1 MITVIGEA
9 IADLVPDG
17 TGGVVAHP
25 GGSPANVAVA
35 LARLGTRVGLHTH
48 VGRDPLGDLLVR
60 HVTASG
66 ATLLADPVR
75 DGRTSTARV
84 RTDGAGNASYAF
96 DITWDP
102 PAPLPLAPDSCCLH
116 TGSIATTRA
125 PGADAVRDAVIAAH
139 GRATVSYDPNCR
151 PSLMGD
157 PIALR
162 PRVEELVAFADVVK
176 VGDEDL
182 AWLYAGRAW
191 EDVARDWFALGPALV
206 VVTLGADGA
215 WGRCAAGVARV
226 PGRPTTIVDTVGAGD
241 AFTAGMLDALRR
253 RGLLDRPHAVG
264 AADLEGVLAD
274 ASIVAALTCARPGA
288 DPPTAAEVAAH
299 RRWVESR

>member
-9 IADLVPDG
+9 IADLVPDR
-17 TGGVVAHP
+17 TGRVVARP

-35 LARLGTRVGLHTH
+35 LARLGAAVGLHTR

-66 ATLLADPVR
+66 ATLLTDPVH

-84 RTDGAGNASYAF
+84 HTDTAGDASYTF
-96 DITWDP
+96 DIAWDP
-102 PAPLPLAPDSCCLH
+102 PAPIPLAPDARCVH

-125 PGADAVRDAVIAAH
+125 PGADVVRDAVMAAH
-139 GRATVSYDPNCR
+139 GRVTVSYDPNCR

-162 PRVEELVAFADVVK
+162 PRVEELVALSDVVK

-191 EDVARDWFALGPALV
+191 ADVAGDWFARGPALV
-206 VVTLGADGA
+206 VVTLGAEGA
-215 WGRCAAGVARV
+215 WGRCAAGVVRV
-226 PGRPTTIVDTVGAGD
+226 PAPPTAVVDTVGAGD

-253 RGLLDRPHAVG
+253 RGLLDRPHAVDT
-264 AADLEGVLAD
+264 ADLAGVLAD
-274 ASIVAALTCARPGA
+274 ASVVAALTCARPGA
-288 DPPTAAEVAAH
+288 DPPTAAEVAAYH
-299 RRWVESR
+299 R